1 MQHGLDWRTG
11 MSNSLPSEYLF
22 PFLFITLAVLY
33 CFRLARAERLLERAF
48 VPVVISVSAV
58 LSFVR
63 FGSLSL
69 SEYLLSLSPSYSIGL
84 ISLVLIVLYE
94 RICGRILLS
103 RRDLLIFAL
112 WNVIISGLLFISYMG
127 FIDADLYYQ
136 GYGFSFWLML
146 PAVSAITLALL
157 RCPLAFIFAAYLVS
171 YDIDLLHSENIWDYM
186 TDGILF
192 IVSLVI
198 LSAYAVKLLR
208 RRGRQEGHL
217 AQ

>member
-1 MQHGLDWRTG
+1 MT
-11 MSNSLPSEYLF
+11 NSLPSEYLF

-33 CFRLARAERLLERAF
+33 CFRLARAERLLDRAF
-48 VPVVISVSAV
+48 VPVVISVSVV

-84 ISLVLIVLYE
+84 ISLALIVLYE
-94 RICGRILLS
+94 RLCGKKILS
-103 RRDLLIFAL
+103 RRDLLIFSV
-112 WNVIISGLLFISYMG
+112 WNVIMSGLLFLSYLG

-136 GYGFSFWLML
+136 GYGFSVWLMV

-157 RCPLAFIFAAYLVS
+157 RYPLAFIFAAYLVS
-171 YDIDLLHSENIWDYM
+171 YDIGLLHSENIWDYM

-192 IVSLVI
+192 ILSLVI
-198 LSAYAVKLLR
+198 LSVYAVKLVLR
-208 RRGRQEGHL
+208 TLRPEGNQ
-217 AQ
+217 AR